1 MTQGMLPTPN
11 SPGWQMLAR
20 GQQEGDGISRCP
32 GGHIHLDH
40 GSLTLRFDA
49 DEFLAFAQ
57 MVAEAAAHLSGGTR
71 LTLPPRGNDSANFS
85 LN

>member
-1 MTQGMLPTPN
+1 MTQGTLPAPG

-32 GGHIHLDH
+32 GGHIHLDQ
-40 GSLTLRFDA
+40 GNLTLRFDA

-57 MVAEAAAHLSGGTR
+57 MVAEAAAHLHGVSWFS
-71 LTLPPRGNDSANFS
+71 PPDAVTTFS
-85 LN
+85 QN